1 MATESPANGVSTTL
15 SAAITNTATALSLTS
30 ATGFPNG
37 QYTCLLSDGT
47 NAELV
52 EASALS
58 GTTLTVARASEAW
71 GGSATAYAFGIGT
84 KVTIVTSVQSVIR
97 LIQSYAAPAT
107 TVTGPDAY
115 GAAAVVGVGTTFARA
130 DHDHGLPAAPSPTLT
145 NYPSVAPTVVTMP
158 HGGAVTTLVTSS
170 SLAVGTYLVHMTGV
184 IITGATTTS
193 AAGGAIQAAVGT
205 ATATIGNTLIEPV
218 WYPGIALTAQGRVTL
233 TAVGI
238 VTVTVAGTLIAKA
251 VWSDT
256 TNDAQAF
263 AMLDI
268 VKIG

>member
-1 MATESPANGVSTTL
+1 MPFNKGGSGIDQLTGDVTAGPGTGSQAATLAAVGTAETVGDATHYPIITTDAKGRVTVATAQTVPPGVS
-15 SAAITNTATALSLTS
+15 
-30 ATGFPNG
+30 
-37 QYTCLLSDGT
+37 
-47 NAELV
+47 
-52 EASALS
+52 
-58 GTTLTVARASEAW
+58 
-71 GGSATAYAFGIGT
+71 
-84 KVTIVTSVQSVIR
+84 
-97 LIQSYAAPAT
+97 PAT
-107 TVTGPDAY
+107 TVTGPDAF
-115 GAAAVVGVGTTFARA
+115 GAAAVVGTGTTFARA

-205 ATATIGNTLIEPV
+205 ATATIGNTLIQPV

>member
-15 SAAITNTATALSLTS
+15 SAAITSTATALSLTS

-97 LIQSYAAPAT
+97 LIQSYAAPAA

-130 DHDHGLPAAPSPTLT
+130 DHDHGLPAAPAVSLYNYTDSAVVGAPVSGTNVTLT
-145 NYPSVAPTVVTMP
+145 TPT
-158 HGGAVTTLVTSS
+158 
-170 SLAVGTYLVHMTGV
+170 LAVGTYLLQLE
-184 IITGATTTS
+184 IAANTTAALTS
-193 AAGGAIQAAVGT
+193 EFVCGFHPSLGGT
-205 ATATIGNTLIEPV
+205 AVFTFLPDRIIDATSLPNGAPSSSYSTSSVQFVL
-218 WYPGIALTAQGRVTL
+218 
-233 TAVGI
+233 
-238 VTVTVAGTLIAKA
+238 TVTTAGTIILGAYNPTFTPANALGLI
-251 VWSDT
+251 VSYV
-256 TNDAQAF
+256 
-263 AMLDI
+263 L
-268 VKIG
+268 VKIA

>member
-107 TVTGPDAY
+107 TVTGPDAF

-130 DHDHGLPAAPSPTLT
+130 DHDHGLPAAPAASITYSVVIGSGNTNIAGGTYTTILTSGTLATGVWLINVGISAAAQAAQTTMVPTGMILAAGTAAFTNLGAALT
-145 NYPSVAPTVVTMP
+145 LYGGIPPNGSDQLFMPVTYVIQVTTAGTVVLQFT
-158 HGGAVTTLVTSS
+158 G
-170 SLAVGTYLVHMTGV
+170 LAGV
-184 IITGATTTS
+184 ATTVV
-193 AAGGAIQAAVGT
+193 GANSIMT
-205 ATATIGNTLIEPV
+205 CLK
-218 WYPGIALTAQGRVTL
+218 IA
-233 TAVGI
+233 
-238 VTVTVAGTLIAKA
+238 
-251 VWSDT
+251 
-256 TNDAQAF
+256 
-263 AMLDI
+263 
-268 VKIG
+268 